1 MPSFIKGQSQFG
13 SGDLTELSHRS
24 KPNIIYDYR
33 MAEQPPPAKKQKA
46 RSIVKQPS
54 GSSCHACRL
63 AKVRCIGGNPCPRCK
78 RRSANCI
85 YDNDQVTKMNT
96 PIIKQRLAVILSSL
110 SVNQQNLTYFSQSL
124 DRFNSQLRELESG
137 IPKHKLAL
145 LKVPAE
151 YPIGTSADPMD
162 LGLPPITLRD
172 ELLDLYFEH
181 CWAHNPIIIPS
192 IFKIKLANHDIVSP
206 AWGDVEW
213 MDFYVLMFM
222 MMAVASKSTANP
234 EFSKGPNAAQMQGA
248 RFVRVAHALLER
260 CQNNPTINLVQ
271 ALLMMC
277 TYEHTAPKRFRSLL
291 FAGMAIRCMFKL
303 GLHNQPDEPNLS
315 LLEKKE
321 RQVAFWICV
330 MRDVESSLNLQA
342 PYKVDIDKCSVPML
356 TVHDMDDDKGGFQW
370 LICTIKL
377 LKIARQFWEIPDDD
391 RELRK
396 ISLKDVVDLER
407 LMTEWLQDLPPD
419 LQYRGGA
426 ERSGDCMRLHVNF
439 FFIKMITYQM
449 FAHKLMAD
457 STIVEE
463 DILFVY
469 EQCVLAAHAITQL
482 YLEGDISWPFWHNFH
497 YVAILQCL
505 DMHVRDVRVAVRRG
519 TGVKD
524 AFAWFTKTTHLMCE
538 SLHERALMDHDE
550 AMLIFDDVLRFWGV
564 VAKLTETPAHD
575 DNDTMH
581 LLQTCFPRESD
592 RKYIVISV
600 DATTQAQER
609 GANQA
614 SKSSNIPTE
623 RDYLN
628 MTRRFVKLSTE
639 EEALAKAEGF

>member
-1 MPSFIKGQSQFG
+1 MTY
-13 SGDLTELSHRS
+13 LT
-24 KPNIIYDYR
+24 
-33 MAEQPPPAKKQKA
+33 
-46 RSIVKQPS
+46 
-54 GSSCHACRL
+54 
-63 AKVRCIGGNPCPRCK
+63 
-78 RRSANCI
+78 
-85 YDNDQVTKMNT
+85 
-96 PIIKQRLAVILSSL
+96 
-110 SVNQQNLTYFSQSL
+110 QSL
-124 DRFNSQLRELESG
+124 DRFSNQLVELESG
-137 IPKHKLAL
+137 MSKHKLPL
-145 LKVPAE
+145 LKVPVE
-151 YPIGTSADPMD
+151 YPIGTSADPLE
-162 LGLPPITLRD
+162 LGLLPISLRD
-172 ELLDLYFEH
+172 ELLDLYFEQ
-181 CWAHNPIIIPS
+181 CWAHNPIVIPS
-192 IFKIKLANHDIVSP
+192 IFKIKLAKHDIASP
-206 AWGDVEW
+206 ALGDAEW
-213 MDFYVLMFM
+213 IDFHVLMFM
-222 MMAVASKSTANP
+222 MIAVASKGTANP
-234 EFSKGPNAAQMQGA
+234 EFSKGGPNVAQMQGA

-277 TYEHTAPKRFRSLL
+277 AYEHTAPKRFRSLL

-303 GLHNQPDEPNLS
+303 GLHNQPDDEPNLS
-315 LLEKKE
+315 LIEKKE

-330 MRDVESSLNLQA
+330 MRDIESSLNLQA
-342 PYKVDIDKCSVPML
+342 PYKIDISQCSVPML
-356 TVHDMDDDKGGFQW
+356 TVHDMEDEKGGIQW
-370 LICTIKL
+370 LVCATKL
-377 LKIARQFWEIPDDD
+377 LKIARQFWEIPENDP
-391 RELRK
+391 ELRK

-407 LMTEWLQDLPPD
+407 QMTAWLQDLPPD

-457 STIVEE
+457 SNIVED

-482 YLEGDISWPFWHNFH
+482 YSEGDISWPFWHNFH

-505 DMHVRDVRVAVRRG
+505 DMHVRDVRVANMRG

-538 SLHERALMDHDE
+538 ALHERALMDHDE
-550 AMLIFDDVLRFWGV
+550 AMLIFDDVVRFWGV
-564 VAKLTETPAHD
+564 AAKLTENSAHD
-575 DNDTMH
+575 SNDNDAMEM
-581 LLQTCFPRESD
+581 LKTCFPRESD

-614 SKSSNIPTE
+614 PKAANIPAE

-628 MTRRFVKLSTE
+628 MTRRYVKLSVE